1 MSVDPRWRRI
11 QTLLEELENVSPE
24 AHRSW
29 LEANEPDGEIRE
41 EVHSLCEAMAA
52 EARENSKRK
61 ASSATPMP
69 ESIGPYRIHRRLGI
83 GGRGVVYLGA
93 LEAGRPVAIKVL
105 MEHLAAPEDL
115 QRFEREQRILAGLRH
130 PAIAGFLDAGWDE
143 LGRPYLVMEWVDGDA
158 VDRHCERNP
167 TSQRQRIEWIIV
179 ALEAVQAAHQSL
191 VVHLDLKPSNLLVD
205 RQGQLKIVDFGTAK
219 LLDDAGDST
228 RTRLM
233 TPRYA
238 SPEQLRGEPLS
249 TASDIYS
256 VAATLCE
263 LLVGGT
269 RESKRSS
276 LAALAERAAGGTSV
290 PRTASYPDLELV
302 LRKAMDP
309 DPQRRYATAIEF
321 AEDLRACLECRPV
334 RARRTTLPYQV
345 SRFVARNRGGVSLV
359 AVLMVA
365 LLGFAG
371 YALNEQSQ
379 RLAETQRAVFIARF
393 FISMLESS
401 STAHSGNPNL
411 TVL

>member
-1 MSVDPRWRRI
+1 
-11 QTLLEELENVSPE
+11 
-24 AHRSW
+24 
-29 LEANEPDGEIRE
+29 
-41 EVHSLCEAMAA
+41 
-52 EARENSKRK
+52 
-61 ASSATPMP
+61 
-69 ESIGPYRIHRRLGI
+69 
-83 GGRGVVYLGA
+83 
-93 LEAGRPVAIKVL
+93 
-105 MEHLAAPEDL
+105 
-115 QRFEREQRILAGLRH
+115 
-130 PAIAGFLDAGWDE
+130 
-143 LGRPYLVMEWVDGDA
+143 
-158 VDRHCERNP
+158 
-167 TSQRQRIEWIIV
+167 
-179 ALEAVQAAHQSL
+179 
-191 VVHLDLKPSNLLVD
+191 
-205 RQGQLKIVDFGTAK
+205 
-219 LLDDAGDST
+219 
-228 RTRLM
+228 M